1 MLNSPASGL
10 ERNTMD
16 PYGKLCIK
24 DPRNPIFKD
33 ICDDKDEAP
42 TPRDGCNCDNCF
54 YGRDEMAL
62 EIIALRA
69 HVAGLEATNFG
80 RKG

>member
-1 MLNSPASGL
+1 
-10 ERNTMD
+10 MD

-33 ICDDKDEAP
+33 IYDDKDEAT
-42 TPRDGCNCDNCF
+42 TPRDGCMCDNCF

-62 EIIALRA
+62 EIIALCA
-69 HVAGLEATNFG
+69 HVAELEATDFG